1 MDKNKKIGIAIGV
14 GVIIVV
20 AAIIFAQPKKVQHTY
35 TPATDLTQIREC
47 VEKITGDPKLDIEAL
62 TQDQALFADVY
73 RFCLK
78 TVEDIETT
86 LKALA
91 Q

>member
-1 MDKNKKIGIAIGV
+1 MDKNKKMGIAIGV
-14 GVIIVV
+14 GIIITVT
-20 AAIIFAQPKKVQHTY
+20 AIIFAQPKKVQHTY
-35 TPATDLTQIREC
+35 QPATDLTQIREC
-47 VEKITGDPKLDIEAL
+47 IEKITGDSKLDIKAL